1 MEVTTRVVT
10 SATDRNLGS
19 QMLSSTKL
27 MPVEPCT
34 TVGISGIKRSQHKN
48 ALHHVRDGRGG
59 TGQAYSD
66 ADKGRTNPQEI

>member
-1 MEVTTRVVT
+1 MKVTTRVVT

-19 QMLSSTKL
+19 QMLSATKL

-48 ALHHVRDGRGG
+48 ALHHVRDGQRG